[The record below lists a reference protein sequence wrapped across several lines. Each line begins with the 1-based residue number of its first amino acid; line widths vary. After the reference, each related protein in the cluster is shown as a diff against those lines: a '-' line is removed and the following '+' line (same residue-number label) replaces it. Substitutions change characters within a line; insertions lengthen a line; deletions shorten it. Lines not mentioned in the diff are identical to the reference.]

1 LRERKGKERYP
12 ETRDEAK
19 GTRSGG
25 EELDR
30 EQRRSARRKERESK
44 HASAGSA
51 NSATQL
57 LSADA
62 LAKLDA
68 RNHKGDSA
76 ERARREKERR
86 KKDRGG
92 GLFAMKTRGRD
103 TSPDRKKGAEKRR
116 LVSGAILEEGR
127 SPELRARG
135 GYREKEKWRKG
146 GGGGGGGDDDD
157 GDGDGNG
164 LLARWKRWSRKRKI
178 FVVVGILAVL
188 LIIIIAVAV
197 VVSKRN
203 GDSEA
208 AGESVPEIKPPPN
221 HELSGIDP
229 NSIPVSTPCY
239 LYLRWRQAY

>member
-1 LRERKGKERYP
+1 LRERKGKERYQ
-12 ETRDEAK
+12 ETRDEPK

-25 EELDR
+25 EEWDR

-57 LSADA
+57 LSANA

-68 RNHKGDSA
+68 RNQKGDAA
-76 ERARREKERR
+76 EKARREKERR
-86 KKDRGG
+86 KKERGG
-92 GLFAMKTRGRD
+92 GLFAMKPRGRG
-103 TSPDRKKGAEKRR
+103 TSPDGKKGAEKRR

-146 GGGGGGGDDDD
+146 GGGGDDGGGDD
-157 GDGDGNG
+157 NG
-164 LLARWKRWSRKRKI
+164 LLARWKSWSRKRKI
-178 FVVVGILAVL
+178 CVVVGILAVL
-188 LIIIIAVAV
+188 LIIIVAVAV

-203 GDSEA
+203 GGSES

-221 HELSGIDP
+221 HELRGIDR
-229 NSIPVSTPCY
+229 NSIPVST
-239 LYLRWRQAY
+239 